1 MFTRKN
7 PAITE
12 AVPDIA
18 HPSESVP
25 SIPRYLQLARAI
37 HRHFTSEED
46 KEMAVL
52 KKAQELAALK
62 NEAIMRSVNEVLE
75 FCEILRKAPAL
86 KEVLDQ
92 KINDITQRLLSDKCT
107 YTVEDENIAVEYK
120 APFYQVDMHMPE
132 HISLANVD
140 DAYLQISFNPV
151 RFVVTRNGAE
161 DGSMVTKH
169 LLMKQYRLDANGA
182 FLHFT
187 GKDGTAADPIADIIT
202 ELRAKIGREFFENSL
217 MPCLEREAA
226 SPHGEDC

>member
-1 MFTRKN
+1 
-7 PAITE
+7 
-12 AVPDIA
+12 
-18 HPSESVP
+18 
-25 SIPRYLQLARAI
+25 
-37 HRHFTSEED
+37 
-46 KEMAVL
+46 
-52 KKAQELAALK
+52 
-62 NEAIMRSVNEVLE
+62 
-75 FCEILRKAPAL
+75 
-86 KEVLDQ
+86 
-92 KINDITQRLLSDKCT
+92 
-107 YTVEDENIAVEYK
+107 VEYK

-151 RFVVTRNGAE
+151 RFVVTRNGTE

-217 MPCLEREAA
+217 MPFLEREAA
-226 SPHGEDC
+226 YLHGEGL